1 MIYLDNSSTTKPNH
15 EVLNVYEQT
24 SSRYFGN
31 PSSLHRYGV
40 ETEQLLQAAKNQ
52 IKRALGLKNYDI
64 VFTSG
69 ATEANNV
76 ALKGAALSKIKT
88 GKHII
93 ATSIE
98 HPSVT
103 ESLEQLTELFGF
115 EVTYLSVNEDGF
127 VSIKE
132 LKDAIRPDTVL
143 VSMMHVNNEVGSVQP
158 IEEAGEVLKQ
168 YPNILFHVDYV
179 QGIFKVPLAIENAGI
194 DLCSISGHK
203 FHGLKGTG
211 ALFVKEGTRLI
222 PLITGGTQQKGI
234 RAGTEHTAGAVSLAK
249 AINLAA
255 DDYHHHLERM
265 VAAKELFMKKLSDSD
280 GVVLNTPQSNS
291 APHIIN
297 FSVPGIKAEV
307 LLHMLEEKDIFVS
320 TTSACSAKEHK
331 PSKVLLQMGKV
342 EQIAG
347 SSIRISLNYSQT
359 SDVTE
364 PFMNALVPGIKKLKK
379 MMR

>member
-1 MIYLDNSSTTKPNH
+1 MLYLDNSSTTKPYD
-15 EVLNVYEQT
+15 EVLNTYEQT
-24 SSRYFGN
+24 SRRYFGN
-31 PSSLHRYGV
+31 PSSLHRYGA
-40 ETEQLLQAAKNQ
+40 ETEQLLQAAKHQ
-52 IKRALGLKNYDI
+52 IKRAIGLKNYDI

-69 ATEANNV
+69 ATEANNL
-76 ALKGAALSKIKT
+76 ALKGAALSKIKA

-115 EVTYLSVNEDGF
+115 DVTYLPVNEDGF
-127 VSIKE
+127 VSIEE
-132 LKDAIRPDTVL
+132 LKQAIRPDTVL

-158 IEEAGEVLKQ
+158 IEKAGEVLKEH
-168 YPNILFHVDYV
+168 PNILFHVDYV
-179 QGIFKVPLAIENAGI
+179 QGIYKVPLAIEKAGI

-211 ALFVKEGTRLI
+211 ALIVKEGTRLI
-222 PLITGGTQQKGI
+222 PLITGGSQQKGI

-255 DDYHHHLERM
+255 ADFETRLDTM
-265 VAAKELFMKKLSDSD
+265 AAAKELFMKRLSETE
-280 GVVLNTPQSNS
+280 GVVVNTPQMNS

-307 LLHMLEEKDIFVS
+307 LLHMLEEQDIFVS

-331 PSKVLLQMGKV
+331 PSKVLLQMGKG

-359 SDVTE
+359 SDVEE
-364 PFMNALVPGIKKLKK
+364 PFMNALRPGIKKLKK